1 MNLLTYY
8 KSKIANLSEF
18 QDFGFF
24 EVMIKS
30 GCNLSFD
37 WLVG

>member
-8 KSKIANLSEF
+8 KSKIVNLSEF

-24 EVMIKS
+24 WSYDQERL
-30 GCNLSFD
+30 LS
-37 WLVG
+37 

>member
-8 KSKIANLSEF
+8 KCKIANLSEF

-30 GCNLSFD
+30 GYYLSFD